1 MAINPYG
8 SDVLRSINRIIQSE
22 QERDRSEVKEALSF
36 MQFAMQKRQTEV
48 KEFGQRMEVLSN
60 ANKQLQANVASNFL
74 VNSGL
79 SSLVNLIPTG
89 LEDFSD
95 AQDAIGDVTKQ
106 LKKKDYGKFSKENA
120 NLIAS
125 TLWEYKQTNDPSS
138 IVNLANSIGQ
148 MTKRKPTSGEVNL
161 LKSLNKISNVSALS
175 EVIRQAEQSTK
186 NNSAIL
192 KEQFEFAKGDTKI
205 QSGFGML
212 SEDVQDEFLK
222 TKQKELEPDISSIA
236 DLIEKETENPSDQIE
251 EEISGEKIFKEGYE
265 SKSAEELI
273 EQTNDFLSKEEQ
285 SSQFDKIKTLT
296 NKQIQLQNSLN
307 ELVNQR
313 DDIIEDFEET
323 KEKREIALKRIK
335 YFSKVKDEKK
345 RLEASNE
352 YDKLNSLIENRNS
365 NISREKN
372 AFDRVSFFGE
382 RAADKGSNVYSQ
394 IEGTTSEK
402 IVRIKQSIREL
413 ERQRNLLAQ

>member
-120 NLIAS
+120 NVIAS
-125 TLWEYKQTNDPSS
+125 TLWEYKQTNDPSC

-148 MTKRKPTSGEVNL
+148 MTKRKPTSGEINL

-212 SEDVQDEFLK
+212 SEDVQDEFLNNK
-222 TKQKELEPDISSIA
+222 TQQKTSDMVTKLADEFNFFEESSPDELEYEDKPTGLDA
-236 DLIEKETENPSDQIE
+236 KLEEYNDLNDTVRDGKV
-251 EEISGEKIFKEGYE
+251 
-265 SKSAEELI
+265 EL
-273 EQTNDFLSKEEQ
+273 KR
-285 SSQFDKIKTLT
+285 
-296 NKQIQLQNSLN
+296 LN
-307 ELVNQR
+307 ELKRQGFKV
-313 DDIIEDFEET
+313 DDKRISDLNEEIKSSLEEKNSMVGLAVEIARAKDIKRNVDKIEDL
-323 KEKREIALKRIK
+323 A
-335 YFSKVKDEKK
+335 VKILEDNE
-345 RLEASNE
+345 LEATEDNLKVAKSRARKVIRQVPTDQFDSGLSDRLAGTRPA
-352 YDKLNSLIENRNS
+352 YDSM
-365 NISREKN
+365 
-372 AFDRVSFFGE
+372 G
-382 RAADKGSNVYSQ
+382 
-394 IEGTTSEK
+394 
-402 IVRIKQSIREL
+402 RI
-413 ERQRNLLAQ
+413 QR